1 MLKMLR
7 MQKSLMLGGMN
18 TKQTTLTNLKNHT
31 LYLTLQNKMMKETG
45 IVSLIF
51 VQILLAQQKTT
62 GTVIRS
68 VIKL

>member
-1 MLKMLR
+1 MLR
-7 MQKSLMLGGMN
+7 SIMRGGMN
-18 TKQTTLTNLKNHT
+18 TELITLTNLKKRI
-31 LYLTLQNKMMKETG
+31 LYLILQSKMTKETG